1 MLRVGAAVLALA
13 LLSGATAHA
22 QVEAIEPTFQLDRKQ
37 DVRGPLDVVR
47 VAMSK
52 RTDGSLRAEL
62 TMRKA
67 WEDADLED
75 GSLCI
80 RLYVRADPESQAP
93 EYLVCVIQPPPS
105 KPGATLVGRVLRN
118 AANGLPRT
126 VGEAVV
132 ARPTAR
138 TVHLGFDP
146 GMIRSPER
154 LRFAGESIW
163 RGPRC
168 PRATGCMDLAPDAPG
183 ARDFRLRRASASG

>member
-1 MLRVGAAVLALA
+1 MLRVAAAVLALA
-13 LLSGATAHA
+13 LFGGATAHA
-22 QVEAIEPTFQLDRKQ
+22 QVEAIEPTFQLDRKK

-52 RTDGSLRAEL
+52 RTDGSLRGEL

-93 EYLVCVIQPPPS
+93 EYLVCATQG
-105 KPGATLVGRVLRN
+105 KAGATLVGKVLRN

-138 TVHLGFDP
+138 TIHLGFEP
-146 GMIRSPER
+146 GVIRSPEK
-154 LRFAGESIW
+154 LRFAGESVW

-168 PRATGCMDLAPDAPG
+168 PRTTGCMDLAPDAPD

>member
-1 MLRVGAAVLALA
+1 MLRAAAAVLALA
-13 LLSGATAHA
+13 LLPGATAHA
-22 QVEAIEPTFQLDRKQ
+22 QVEAIEPTFQLDRRK

-52 RTDGSLRAEL
+52 RTNGSLRGEL

-93 EYLVCVIQPPPS
+93 EYLVCATQG
-105 KPGATLVGRVLRN
+105 KAGATLVGKVLRN

-132 ARPTAR
+132 ARPGAR
-138 TVHLGFDP
+138 TIHLGFDP
-146 GMIRSPER
+146 AVIRSPEK
-154 LRFAGESIW
+154 LRFAGESVW

-168 PRATGCMDLAPDAPG
+168 PRTTGCMDLAPDAPD
-183 ARDFRLRRASASG
+183 ARDFRLRRDSASG

>member
-1 MLRVGAAVLALA
+1 MRRLATAVLALVLLPGAVA
-13 LLSGATAHA
+13 LA
-22 QVEAIEPTFQLDRKQ
+22 QVEAIEPTFQLDRKR
-37 DVRGPLDVVR
+37 DVRGPLDIVR

-52 RTDGSLRAEL
+52 RTNGSLRGEL

-93 EYLVCVIQPPPS
+93 EYLACATQG
-105 KPGATLVGRVLRN
+105 KPGATLVGKVLRN
-118 AANGLPRT
+118 TANGLPRT
-126 VGEAVV
+126 VGDAVI

-138 TVHLGFDP
+138 TIHLGFDP
-146 GMIRSPER
+146 GVIRSPEK
-154 LRFAGESIW
+154 LRFAGESVW

-168 PRATGCMDLAPDAPG
+168 PRATGCTDLAPDSPG

>member
-1 MLRVGAAVLALA
+1 MLRAAVAVLALA

-22 QVEAIEPTFQLDRKQ
+22 QVEAVEPTFQLDRKK

-52 RTDGSLRAEL
+52 RTDGSLRGEL
-62 TMRKA
+62 TMRKG

-93 EYLVCVIQPPPS
+93 EYLVCATQG
-105 KPGATLVGRVLRN
+105 KAGATLVGKVLRN

-132 ARPTAR
+132 ARPGAR
-138 TVHLGFDP
+138 TIHLGFDP
-146 GMIRSPER
+146 AVIRSPEK
-154 LRFAGESIW
+154 LRFAGESVW

-168 PRATGCMDLAPDAPG
+168 PRTTGCMDLAPDAPD
-183 ARDFRLRRASASG
+183 ARDFRLRRDSASG

>member
-1 MLRVGAAVLALA
+1 VLRVAAAVLALA

-22 QVEAIEPTFQLDRKQ
+22 QVEAIEPTFQLDRKK

-52 RTDGSLRAEL
+52 RPDGSLRAEL
-62 TMRKA
+62 TMRGA

-80 RLYVRADPESQAP
+80 RLYVRTDPESQAP
-93 EYLVCVIQPPPS
+93 EYLVCVTQPPPA
-105 KPGATLVGRVLRN
+105 KPGATLVGKVLRN

-138 TVHLGFDP
+138 TIHLGFDP
-146 GMIRSPER
+146 AVIRSPEK
-154 LRFAGESIW
+154 LRFAGESVW

-168 PRATGCMDLAPDAPG
+168 PRTTGCMDLAPDAPG

>member
-1 MLRVGAAVLALA
+1 VLRVAAAVLALA
-13 LLSGATAHA
+13 LFGSATAHA
-22 QVEAIEPTFQLDRKQ
+22 QVEAIEPTFQLDRKK

-52 RTDGSLRAEL
+52 RTDGSLRGEL

-93 EYLVCVIQPPPS
+93 EYLVCATQG
-105 KPGATLVGRVLRN
+105 KAGATLVGKVLRN

-138 TVHLGFDP
+138 TIHLGFEP
-146 GMIRSPER
+146 GVIRSPEK
-154 LRFAGESIW
+154 LRFAGESVW
-163 RGPRC
+163 RGSRC
-168 PRATGCMDLAPDAPG
+168 PRATGCMDRAPDAPG
-183 ARDFRLRRASASG
+183 ARDFRLRRDSASG

>member
-1 MLRVGAAVLALA
+1 VLRVAAAVLALA
-13 LLSGATAHA
+13 LLGGATAHA
-22 QVEAIEPTFQLDRKQ
+22 QVEAIEPTFQLDRKR

-52 RTDGSLRAEL
+52 RTDGSLRGEL

-93 EYLVCVIQPPPS
+93 EYLVCVTQPPPT
-105 KPGATLVGRVLRN
+105 PAGATLVGKVLRN

-138 TVHLGFDP
+138 SIHLGFDP
-146 GMIRSPER
+146 AVIRSPEK
-154 LRFAGESIW
+154 LRFAGESVW

-168 PRATGCMDLAPDAPG
+168 PRTTGCMDLAPDAPN
-183 ARDFRLRRASASG
+183 ARDFRLRRDSASG

>member
-1 MLRVGAAVLALA
+1 MLRVAAAVLALA

-22 QVEAIEPTFQLDRKQ
+22 QVEAIEPTFQLDRKK

-52 RTDGSLRAEL
+52 RTDGSLRGEL
-62 TMRKA
+62 TMRRA

-93 EYLVCVIQPPPS
+93 EYLVCATQG
-105 KPGATLVGRVLRN
+105 KAGATLVGKVLRN

-126 VGEAVV
+126 IGEAIV

-138 TVHLGFDP
+138 TIHLGFDP
-146 GMIRSPER
+146 DVIRSPEK
-154 LRFAGESIW
+154 LRFAGESVW

-168 PRATGCMDLAPDAPG
+168 PRTTGCMDLAPDAPG
-183 ARDFRLRRASASG
+183 ARDFRLRRDSASG